1 MAGSWPRPASTL
13 ENCRWGNMTDRFD
26 QLAEVFARDK
36 ERLKKDYAF
45 SVAVADLVRMHFPE
59 KLAELANGW
68 HQLSIHVRA
77 DEGLVQAAMPRL
89 AWAEAANLA
98 PANASAEDA

>member
-1 MAGSWPRPASTL
+1 
-13 ENCRWGNMTDRFD
+13 MTDRFD

-45 SVAVADLVRMHFPE
+45 SVAVAHLVRMHFPE